1 MPKKDVED
9 EMVDEEDEFIEDVD
23 EKPESSDEK
32 AKKME
37 EGELESDVYSEAG
50 REKEV
55 EDDEIADWEEG
66 FAKGAESGG
75 KDAKCRFCGKI
86 LKEKEDVVER
96 RIEGKLCFFCSDD
109 HVKQYMKKQK
119 KKE

>member
-1 MPKKDVED
+1 MPKEDIVVEL
-9 EMVDEEDEFIEDVD
+9 VDEKDEFIEDVD
-23 EKPESSDEK
+23 EKPEPNDEK

-86 LKEKEDVVER
+86 LRDKEDVVEKS
-96 RIEGKLCFFCSDD
+96 IDGKLCFFCSDD
-109 HVKQYMKKQK
+109 HVQQYMKKQK
-119 KKE
+119 NNK